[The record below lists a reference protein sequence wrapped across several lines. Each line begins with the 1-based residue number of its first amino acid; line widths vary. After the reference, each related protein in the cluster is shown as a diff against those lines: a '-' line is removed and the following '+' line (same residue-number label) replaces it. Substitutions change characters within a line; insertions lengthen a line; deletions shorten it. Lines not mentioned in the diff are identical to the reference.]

1 MKKEDLIKLKE
12 KISKLSE
19 EEQKLRDLY
28 LKKVSNGDL
37 YGPMLGKASIDK
49 PWLKEYA
56 DSDILSEIQNR
67 SMYQDLLE
75 YSKNN
80 LDNIA
85 IEYFGNKIT
94 YRELINNIE
103 LTAASMVKNG
113 IKEKDKVSVSM
124 PYLPET
130 IYTIYALNKIGAV
143 VNMIDP
149 RINSQLITEY
159 VTKANSEYIIIID
172 KIEKKIEKI
181 LPDVNLKKI
190 VSVSPTLSHGN
201 AIIRF
206 INNFQNNQIKK
217 M

>member
-130 IYTIYALNKIGAV
+130 IYTIYALNKIEKQY
-143 VNMIDP
+143 M
-149 RINSQLITEY
+149 LY
-159 VTKANSEYIIIID
+159 TKN
-172 KIEKKIEKI
+172 
-181 LPDVNLKKI
+181 
-190 VSVSPTLSHGN
+190 
-201 AIIRF
+201 
-206 INNFQNNQIKK
+206 
-217 M
+217 